1 MIQLS
6 DLTKSFGDRTLFDH
20 VTWQIGD
27 GERVGLCGPNG
38 AGKTTLLKMLA
49 GLDEPDSGGIVK
61 PSALTIGYL
70 PQDGLSHTGRTVF
83 EEASSAFQPLL
94 DIKAEMHEIEHRL
107 ADPAVPQGDH
117 DAMLS
122 RYSDLQDRFRLG
134 DGYSM
139 DLQIAT
145 VLRGLGFGPD
155 ALNRPCETFSGGWQM
170 RIALAK
176 LLLGRPNL
184 LLLDEPTNHLDLEA
198 RNWLEEYLGGYPY
211 AVILVSHDRYFLD
224 AVVTRITDLN
234 LRTLTDYVGNYSKYV
249 EQRDAMLERLRQTK
263 REQDEEV
270 ARVKM
275 FIDRFRYQATKAAQV
290 QSRIKMLEKV
300 VPIEVPPERKRIHF
314 TFPTCARS
322 GRTVFDLKHVR
333 KSYGAVSVFTDL
345 TLHLERGDRIAL
357 VGPNGAGKSTLMRM
371 LSGEEGPDT
380 GTRTVGHQVIIEY
393 FAQDEATRLDPVL
406 TVYETLQAGSPNDM
420 VPAIRTILG
429 GFLFSGDDV
438 YKKVAVL
445 SGGERTRLAV
455 ARMLLRPSNTL
466 LLDEPTNH
474 LDLDSKDVLLDALE
488 DYGGTLIIVSHDRY
502 FVEKL
507 ATKIIE
513 IGHGAAVVYPGTY
526 AEFLWSKAQTENR
539 IPGPPRVRGRHAQDD
554 RSRDRSTRL
563 RAKATTRGIPGETI
577 PRAPSRG
584 GRRRQTAVDRQSGG
598 AKTPRSRP
606 QKAPAVTRVA
616 PQAHRRS
623 GGPHCVS
630 RSRGQRAR
638 SRHGGPRVLREPRDV
653 QDGDRPPSDAD
664 VGGRRPHGPVG
675 IASGIRRRARAGIVK
690 RGVPTHQTCT
700 SPTDLSFTLRAQQP
714 INVETRAVPALNSV
728 WTPGMPIAVSRLV
741 RPGFRA

>member
-6 DLTKSFGDRTLFDH
+6 ELTKAFGDRTLLEG

-27 GERVGLCGPNG
+27 GDRVGLCGPNG

-49 GLDEPDSGGIVK
+49 GFDEPDTGKIIK
-61 PSALTIGYL
+61 PSSLTIGYL
-70 PQDGLSHTGRTVF
+70 PQDGLSHSGRTVF
-83 EEASSAFQPLL
+83 EEASSAFQTLL

-107 ADPAVPQGDH
+107 AEDLPDGTH
-117 DAMLS
+117 DALLS
-122 RYSDLQDRFRLG
+122 RYAELQDRFRLG

-145 VLRGLGFGPD
+145 VLRGLGFSPD
-155 ALNRPCETFSGGWQM
+155 AIERPCETFSGGWQM

-198 RNWLEEYLGGYPY
+198 RNWLEEYLSGYPY

-224 AVVTRITDLN
+224 SVVTRITDLN

-249 EQRDAMLERLRQTK
+249 EQRDAMLERLRQAK

-314 TFPTCARS
+314 TFPVCAKS
-322 GRTVFDLKHVR
+322 GRTVFDIKHAR
-333 KSYGAVSVFTDL
+333 KAYGPVTVFRDL
-345 TLHLERGDRIAL
+345 SLHIERGDRIAL

-371 LSGEEGPDT
+371 LSGTEAPDEGS
-380 GTRTVGHQVIIEY
+380 RVVGHQVVTEY
-393 FAQDEATRLDPVL
+393 FAQDEATRLTPTL
-406 TVYETLQAGSPNDM
+406 TVYETLQAGSPTDM
-420 VPAIRTILG
+420 VPAIRNILG
-429 GFLFSGDDV
+429 GFLFSGDDI
-438 YKKVAVL
+438 YKKAGVL

-513 IGHGAAVVYPGTY
+513 IGHGEAVVYPGTY
-526 AEFLWSKAQTENR
+526 SEFLWSKAQAEKPASARAGAT
-539 IPGPPRVRGRHAQDD
+539 PAPAKTASQGKTGQAKSGPPGAVQ
-554 RSRDRSTRL
+554 
-563 RAKATTRGIPGETI
+563 PG
-577 PRAPSRG
+577 AG
-584 GRRRQTAVDRQSGG
+584 Q
-598 AKTPRSRP
+598 
-606 QKAPAVTRVA
+606 
-616 PQAHRRS
+616 PQA
-623 GGPHCVS
+623 GPHKAGQPKAAPGTPALD
-630 RSRGQRAR
+630 REERKRQEAERRKQQRAR
-638 SRHGGPRVLREPRDV
+638 ESLQRRIAELEGRISTRE
-653 QDGDRPPSDAD
+653 AE
-664 VGGRRPHGPVG
+664 
-675 IASGIRRRARAGIVK
+675 VK
-690 RGVPTHQTCT
+690 ELE
-700 SPTDLSFTLRAQQP
+700 SAM
-714 INVETRAVPALNSV
+714 AA
-728 WTPGMPIAVSRLV
+728 
-741 RPGFRA
+741 PGFYENHEASRTVIDRHQALMWEVGDLMSQWEALQEHAAEAAPES